1 MFSLGSRRNL
11 VSRIF
16 RAAVA
21 ALPSGNGVIAATVMC
36 VAMPVTV
43 SADGIVTLFAGRSFE
58 GQLSERVA
66 TYGVSL
72 ANGFA
77 L

>member
-36 VAMPVTV
+36 VAMPVRKSRLHHT
-43 SADGIVTLFAGRSFE
+43 SIKRYINHLITFKQFE
-58 GQLSERVA
+58 
-66 TYGVSL
+66 
-72 ANGFA
+72 
-77 L
+77 